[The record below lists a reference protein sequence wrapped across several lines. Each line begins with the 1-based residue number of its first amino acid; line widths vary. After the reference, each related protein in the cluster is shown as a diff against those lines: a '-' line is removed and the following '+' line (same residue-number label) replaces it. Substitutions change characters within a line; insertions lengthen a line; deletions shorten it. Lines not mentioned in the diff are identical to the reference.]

1 MKHGRKRIVG
11 FFVGLTLAA
20 MGVPAVSFGVGNNPQ
35 WGQDIP
41 TVQIWGHKGSCS
53 GTKISPYHV
62 ITAKHC
68 EIGQGVV
75 ISSTSGM
82 TQGDA
87 KSSQLFLN
95 GGNIASKV
103 DYPNADIELIT
114 TKVPLQG
121 ATSPILL
128 RDNLPV
134 KPYDKSKAPIIMQG
148 LLPDV
153 ELTGVGVSLC
163 GQRLVDDNG
172 NVVDNNVKNAS
183 CSVADGEVTLD
194 DTHLRATWSNNKD
207 RTYFGDS
214 GGGIFLNG
222 SLIGVISKA
231 VANKSDATSSGSFV
245 HYQLTQPL
253 ITRDVYNWLV
263 AHGAQVTL
271 AAAPQQPQQPKPQGI
286 QVGKSR
292 VGGANRV
299 STSLLL
305 LDRAQ
310 NKSEVVLATGRNF
323 PDGLVAGALAGAT
336 KSGVVL
342 TMGTTAIEPETLSK
356 LKSVGT
362 SKVTIVGGTGAV
374 SQGVEDSLK
383 AAGIQV
389 VRIAGTDRYD
399 TAFQVFENMK
409 ASGKL
414 KLNARGEPHGVFVAT
429 GKNFPDAL
437 AASAAAAK
445 TGTAVVLA
453 DTPEQVNRV
462 AGTQPYAVGGQT
474 FKLMSNMGVSMSGWF
489 DGEDRYDT
497 ANKLLNWSEWRG
509 GDTVMVAVGTNFAD
523 ALAAGPLAA
532 STGQLLVL
540 ANPSSAVLK
549 VPAGVK
555 NLVFIGGEAANPDKY
570 AVVN

>member
-20 MGVPAVSFGVGNNPQ
+20 MGVPAVSFGVGNTPQ

-68 EIGQGVV
+68 EMGQGVV

-153 ELTGVGVSLC
+153 ELTGMGVSLC

-263 AHGAQVTL
+263 ANGAQVTL

-292 VGGANRV
+292 IGGITRV
-299 STSLLL
+299 STSTML
-305 LDRAQ
+305 LDNAQ

-342 TMGTTAIEPETLSK
+342 TMGTTTIEPETLSK

-383 AAGIQV
+383 SAGIQV

-399 TAFQVFENMK
+399 TAFQVFEHMK
-409 ASGKL
+409 ANGKL
-414 KLNARGEPHGVFVAT
+414 KTQSVFVAT
-429 GKNFPDAL
+429 GKTFPDAL
-437 AASAAAAK
+437 AASAVAAK
-445 TGTAVVLA
+445 IGAAVVLA

-462 AGTQPYAVGGQT
+462 AGTQPYAVGAQT
-474 FKLMSNMGVSMSGWF
+474 FKLMANMRVSMGGWF
-489 DGEDRYDT
+489 DGKDRYDT
-497 ANKLLNWSEWRG
+497 ANKLVNWSEWKG
-509 GDTVMVAVGTNFAD
+509 GDTMMVATGRDFPD
-523 ALAAGPLAA
+523 ALAAGALAA

-555 NLVFIGGEAANPDKY
+555 NLVFIGGEGANPDKY

>member
-20 MGVPAVSFGVGNNPQ
+20 MGVPTVAFGVGNNPQ
-35 WGQDIP
+35 WGQDIS
-41 TVQIWGHKGSCS
+41 TVQIWLDDASCS

-62 ITAKHC
+62 LTASHC
-68 EIGQGVV
+68 IHYKGTEFENFHGVV
-75 ISSTSGM
+75 ITSNSGM
-82 TQGDA
+82 KIGDA
-87 KSSQLFLN
+87 ASSRIFRN
-95 GGNIASKV
+95 GGNISKV
-103 DYPNADIELIT
+103 SVYQGDDIALIT
-114 TKVPLQG
+114 TKVPLSG
-121 ATSPILL
+121 TTASITL
-128 RDNLPV
+128 RE
-134 KPYDKSKAPIIMQG
+134 S
-148 LLPDV
+148 LPDSDM
-153 ELTGVGVSLC
+153 TGQGVSLC
-163 GQRLVDDNG
+163 GQRLVDNSG
-172 NVVDNNVKNAS
+172 NPIAGGEYNAS
-183 CSVADGEVTLD
+183 CSVADGRVTLNS
-194 DTHLRATWSNNKD
+194 THINTLWSSGPIPI
-207 RTYFGDS
+207 YHGDS
-214 GGGIFLNG
+214 GGGVFLNG
-222 SLIGVISKA
+222 SLIGVISNGAGVTWEEAWHNGKLVE
-231 VANKSDATSSGSFV
+231 VAREQYSP
-245 HYQLTQPL
+245 QPL

-292 VGGANRV
+292 IGGITRV
-299 STSLLL
+299 STSTML
-305 LDRAQ
+305 LDNAQ

-374 SQGVEDSLK
+374 SQGVEGSLK

-389 VRIAGTDRYD
+389 ERIAGTDRYD
-399 TAFQVFENMK
+399 TAFQVFEHMK

-414 KLNARGEPHGVFVAT
+414 KTQSVFVAT
-429 GKNFPDAL
+429 GKDFPDAL
-437 AASAAAAK
+437 AASAVAAK
-445 TGTAVVLA
+445 IGAAVILA

-462 AGTQPYAVGGQT
+462 AGTYPYAVGAQT
-474 FKLMSNMGVSMSGWF
+474 TSLMANMRVSMSGGF
-489 DGEDRYDT
+489 DGKDRYDT
-497 ANKLLNWSEWRG
+497 ANKLVNWSLWKG

-540 ANPSSAVLK
+540 ANPNSATLK
-549 VPAGVK
+549 VPAGTK
-555 NLVFIGGEAANPDKY
+555 NLVFIGGEGANPDKY
-570 AVVN
+570 AVIN

>member
-1 MKHGRKRIVG
+1 MKRVSKRAAA

-41 TVQIWGHKGSCS
+41 TVQINFNGMSCS

-62 ITAKHC
+62 LTAAHC
-68 EIGQGVV
+68 YTGSNTGVV
-75 ISSTSGM
+75 VTSDSGM
-82 TQGDA
+82 RVWDSNSL
-87 KSSQLFLN
+87 KLYHN
-95 GGNIASKV
+95 GGNIASWSV
-103 DYPNADIELIT
+103 YPDGRDLALIT
-114 TKVPLQG
+114 TKAPLSG
-121 ATSPILL
+121 AIANVVNIDTI
-128 RDNLPV
+128 RDQL
-134 KPYDKSKAPIIMQG
+134 SSMQ
-148 LLPDV
+148 V
-153 ELTGVGVSLC
+153 TAC
-163 GQRLVDDNG
+163 GQRLVDSNG
-172 NVVDNNVKNAS
+172 NVVDSGKYNAS
-183 CSVADGEVTLD
+183 CAVPGGKTTLSFLGDSRYSNSVWTTAGNPVE
-194 DTHLRATWSNNKD
+194 H
-207 RTYFGDS
+207 GDS
-214 GGGIFLNG
+214 GGGIYANG
-222 SLIGVISKA
+222 NLFA
-231 VANKSDATSSGSFV
+231 VLAKSDTETSTFRGKVSVKLSVAGAV
-245 HYQLTQPL
+245 IDTN
-253 ITRDVYNWLV
+253 VYSWLQ
-263 AHGAQVTL
+263 AHGVPL
-271 AAAPQQPQQPKPQGI
+271 SNQQPQQPKPQGI

-292 VGGANRV
+292 IGGVTRV
-299 STSLLL
+299 STSTML
-305 LDRAQ
+305 LDNAQ

-342 TMGTTAIEPETLSK
+342 TMGTNAIEPETLSK

-389 VRIAGTDRYD
+389 ERIAGTDRYD

-414 KLNARGEPHGVFVAT
+414 KLNARGEPHVFVAT
-429 GKNFPDAL
+429 GRNFPDAL
-437 AASAAAAK
+437 AASAVAAK
-445 TGTAVVLA
+445 IGAAVVLA

-462 AGTQPYAVGGQT
+462 AAGTRPYAVGAQT
-474 FKLMSNMGVSMSGWF
+474 DKLMANMGVSMSGWF
-489 DGEDRYDT
+489 DGKDRYDT
-497 ANKLLNWSEWRG
+497 ANKLVNWSVWKG

-549 VPAGVK
+549 VPASVK
-555 NLVFIGGEAANPDKY
+555 NLVFIGGEGANPDKY